1 MSLSKSISTASA
13 MKTPLPHQFHHFT
26 KATKADANS
35 SSQQRGDSVGSLFL
49 SDLRKLQS
57 LMSNKLDFIFC
68 GSKASLSPYFLC
80 GGFGMRFRGG
90 LLLSN
95 NIQHR
100 QPKITPN
107 QRSSLLGVSRAPKHD
122 INGATC
128 NKRRLRCQLEVWQF
142 RNMIKMEQLS
152 TEIHSMHIC

>member
-57 LMSNKLDFIFC
+57 LMSNKLDFTFC

-107 QRSSLLGVSRAPKHD
+107 QRSSLLGVHEP
-122 INGATC
+122 
-128 NKRRLRCQLEVWQF
+128 
-142 RNMIKMEQLS
+142 RNMISMEQPATNVDLDVNWRFGNS
-152 TEIHSMHIC
+152 ET